1 LFLQQP
7 ESPPSKMRN
16 RYRLTSAI
24 IAVSA
29 VVLLTLVPYE
39 LRASSFLI
47 NEQSTSSLG
56 TASAGGA
63 AQAEDVSSMFF
74 NPAAIVILDYGEAQT
89 DVHGLLLN
97 GNFSNSGTRYNL
109 PGTPVNGLSISGG
122 NGGNIPVDKVILN
135 QYLSQPIFRNTP
147 FGDLTVGLGVS
158 APYGLET
165 NYEGG
170 WIGRYFALRTKLTT
184 IDIQPT
190 IAYRFGRLSVGI
202 GLDIQYASERSTR
215 AVDYGEIAALLV
227 LAPFNQA
234 VGNQLAAQLAAQ
246 GVPPAVIRQQVTQTV
261 GTIQQ
266 AYAKAGFVPG
276 GRDGITELSGHGWD
290 LGFTVGA
297 IFEYLKADENPFF
310 QEGRVGFSFRSAI
323 NHNIPQGAQFRGV
336 PMITAPGAP
345 IQFPNPGI
353 LQNTF
358 FSQDATLSLDLPEI
372 YHFSIFQKFAHR
384 FAVMGDI
391 AWTRWSELYGSTA
404 HFSSHLTP
412 SGESVFNYRDE
423 LRFSAGFEWYA
434 SKALTLRLG
443 FSYDRTPVRS
453 PQFNNPTIPDA
464 DRFLLA
470 TGLQW
475 AITRNLDF
483 DFGYLHVFAKDPQIN
498 VTDILGHNLR
508 GTASGSADI
517 ISAALTLKWGGP
529 KEQPVTTPSAGK
541 STVGYPK

>member
-1 LFLQQP
+1 
-7 ESPPSKMRN
+7 MRN

-24 IAVSA
+24 ITVSA

-39 LRASSFLI
+39 LRASSFVI

-74 NPAAIVILDYGEAQT
+74 NPAAIVILNYGEAQT

-109 PGTPVNGLSISGG
+109 AGTPVNGLSISGG

-165 NYEGG
+165 NYDGG
-170 WIGRYFALRTKLTT
+170 WVGRYFALRTKLTT

-246 GVPPAVIRQQVTQTV
+246 GVPPAVIRQQVAQTV

-290 LGFTVGA
+290 LVSLL
-297 IFEYLKADENPFF
+297 EPSL
-310 QEGRVGFSFRSAI
+310 
-323 NHNIPQGAQFRGV
+323 NI
-336 PMITAPGAP
+336 
-345 IQFPNPGI
+345 
-353 LQNTF
+353 
-358 FSQDATLSLDLPEI
+358 
-372 YHFSIFQKFAHR
+372 
-384 FAVMGDI
+384 
-391 AWTRWSELYGSTA
+391 
-404 HFSSHLTP
+404 
-412 SGESVFNYRDE
+412 
-423 LRFSAGFEWYA
+423 
-434 SKALTLRLG
+434 
-443 FSYDRTPVRS
+443 
-453 PQFNNPTIPDA
+453 
-464 DRFLLA
+464 
-470 TGLQW
+470 
-475 AITRNLDF
+475 
-483 DFGYLHVFAKDPQIN
+483 
-498 VTDILGHNLR
+498 
-508 GTASGSADI
+508 
-517 ISAALTLKWGGP
+517 
-529 KEQPVTTPSAGK
+529 
-541 STVGYPK
+541 